1 MPRPNQ
7 NDFRPDQTGKS
18 ILSRLYLTKLQRQSI
33 KKWLFYALVLL
44 VVSVVQDVVM
54 SRVRLFGAA
63 TDLVP
68 CAIFCL
74 CILLGTDDGSVFSLI
89 ASLFYLFSG
98 TSPGNFAVP
107 LIVFLAVCMNIFRQ
121 SFLRQGFSATVL
133 CTAGCMVFY
142 ELLVFAVGVAFG
154 WTHLG
159 RIFSFLLTAAYSLVA
174 VPVLYPL
181 YRVIGKIG
189 GQSWKE

>member
-1 MPRPNQ
+1 MARQNQ
-7 NDFRPDQTGKS
+7 NEFRPDQTGKS
-18 ILSRLYLTKLQRQSI
+18 ILSRLYLTKLQRQSL
-33 KKWLFYALVLL
+33 KKWLLYALVLL
-44 VVSVVQDVVM
+44 AVSVVQDVVL

-74 CILLGTDDGSVFSLI
+74 CILLGTDDGSVFALV
-89 ASLFYLFSG
+89 ASLLYLFSG

-107 LIVFLAVCMNIFRQ
+107 VIVFLAVVMNIFRQ
-121 SFLRQGFSATVL
+121 SFLRKGFSATVL
-133 CTAGCMVFY
+133 CTAACMLLY
-142 ELLVFAVGVAFG
+142 ELLVFGVGAVFG
-154 WTHLG
+154 WTPWS
-159 RIFSFLLTAAYSLVA
+159 RIMGFVLTGVYSLAA

-181 YRVIGKIG
+181 YLLIGKIG